1 MHCRTILND
10 ARARVVKDLN
20 AVVLDR
26 STVDMILDA
35 GHFVRVEGNGAAHD
49 TNYAISEAE
58 LETIMD
64 LPNEMRENA
73 QEL

>member
-1 MHCRTILND
+1 M
-10 ARARVVKDLN
+10 
-20 AVVLDR
+20 VLDR